1 MFRLLRSA
9 ATTLLA
15 GALLLTLPTVATA
28 EPPLDV
34 IGTITDEVGVLDDD
48 ERADV
53 QAALDDHFDATRS
66 QLFVVYVDTFDGL
79 SGADWAAQTAQTSGL
94 GVADILLVVATQ
106 QRAYGFDVPDDI
118 SDDDLERVEREF
130 VLPALRDDDWDGAAV
145 AAADGFTTVQ
155 EGVDIP
161 WTPIALGGIAV
172 LGAGAYGVYR
182 TRRRYDHTH
191 RVLDEHGNPVDP
203 AAILTD
209 EELEQAASTSL
220 LEADDALRTAEQ
232 ELGFAEAQFGAESTT
247 ALRAALTT
255 NRERAREAFALHQ
268 RLDDAEP
275 EPDAERRRLG
285 SQIIGIAEQIEDDLD
300 QHTDDI
306 DRLRAIEA
314 DPDTALTSAG
324 DRLADVR
331 ARLEPGRS
339 ALAQL
344 QIDHPR
350 AEISSVQDNP
360 TEADDLLQAAAAA
373 LTEARTALPGDRQDA
388 ALHIRTAESA
398 VQQAATKLQAID
410 DLATGLATLD
420 DAAARVTARLSAV
433 QTFVETHRGAVGTAA
448 RTRLS
453 EAERL
458 LQSPAGVVVDGA
470 SAVERS
476 EELVEEAQQIAEADV
491 ARFRADAA
499 RTADQAGAR
508 SGAPS
513 GAQGSLLDALLLGGL
528 TGPRRTTRGRSA
540 SRAWTSSTSS
550 SRRSRSGT
558 GSRSGRSRSTTRRRS
573 SGGSARR
580 SRGGRF

>member
-34 IGTITDEVGVLDDD
+34 TGTITDEVGVLDDD

-118 SDDDLERVEREF
+118 SDADLERVEREF

-161 WTPIALGGIAV
+161 WAPIALGGAAV

-275 EPDAERRRLG
+275 ETDAARRRLC
-285 SQIIGIAEQIEDDLD
+285 SQIIGLAERIEDDLD

-306 DRLRAIEA
+306 DRLRTIEA
-314 DPDTALTSAG
+314 DPDAALAAAG
-324 DRLADVR
+324 DRLDDVR

-350 AEISSVQDNP
+350 AEISAVQDNP
-360 TEADDLLQAAAAA
+360 TEADDLLQAATAA
-373 LTEARTALPGDRQDA
+373 LTEARTALPGDRPDA

-398 VQQAATKLQAID
+398 VQQAAAKLQAID

-420 DAAARVTARLSAV
+420 DAAARVNARLSAV

-458 LQSPAGVVVDGA
+458 LQSPAGAVVEGT
-470 SAVERS
+470 SAVTRS

-491 ARFRADAA
+491 ARFRADASRA
-499 RTADQAGAR
+499 ADQGGAR

-513 GAQGSLLDALLLGGL
+513 GAQGGLLDALLIGGL

-540 SRAWTSSTSS
+540 SRSWASSTS

>member
-1 MFRLLRSA
+1 MFRLLASA
-9 ATTLLA
+9 VTTLVA
-15 GALLLTLPTVATA
+15 GALLLMLPTAATA

-34 IGTITDEVGVLDDD
+34 TGTVTDEAGVLDDD
-48 ERADV
+48 QRAAVED
-53 QAALDDHFDATRS
+53 ALDAHFEATRS
-66 QLFVVYVDTFDGL
+66 QIFVVYVDTFDGL

-118 SDDDLERVEREF
+118 SDADLERVERDF
-130 VLPALRDDDWDGAAV
+130 VLPALRNDDWDGAAI

-161 WTPIALGGIAV
+161 WTPIALGGIAA
-172 LGAGAYGVYR
+172 LGAGAYAVYR
-182 TRRRYDHTH
+182 SRRRYDHSH

-209 EELEQAASTSL
+209 EELEQTASASL
-220 LEADDALRTAEQ
+220 LAADDALRTAEQ

-247 ALRAALTT
+247 ALRAALTA
-255 NRERAREAFALHQ
+255 NRERARDAFALHQ

-275 EPDAERRRLG
+275 ETDAERRRLC
-285 SQIIGIAEQIEDDLD
+285 SQIIGIAEQIENDLD

-306 DRLRAIEA
+306 DRLRTIEA
-314 DPDTALTSAG
+314 DLDTALTTVA
-324 DRLADVR
+324 DRLTDVR

-350 AEISSVQDNP
+350 AEISAVQDNP
-360 TEADDLLQAAAAA
+360 AEAAELLDAAAAA
-373 LTEARTALPGDRQDA
+373 VTDARDARPGDARQA
-388 ALHIRTAESA
+388 ALHVHTAEA
-398 VQQAATKLQAID
+398 ALEQAGAKLRAID
-410 DLATGLATLD
+410 DLATGLAAHD
-420 DAAARVTARLSAV
+420 DQAARVAARLGAV

-458 LQSPAGVVVDGA
+458 LQSPAGVVVEGT
-470 SAVERS
+470 SALERA

-491 ARFRADAA
+491 ARFRADS
-499 RTADQAGAR
+499 AR
-508 SGAPS
+508 STSQGGTSTGA
-513 GAQGSLLDALLLGGL
+513 LDALLLGGL
-528 TGPRRTTRGRSA
+528 TGPRRTSRRRST
-540 SRAWTSSTSS
+540 SRSWTSSTSS
-550 SRRSRSGT
+550 APRRTRTTSS
-558 GSRSGRSRSTTRRRS
+558 SRSGRTRSTTRRRS
-573 SGGSARR
+573 SGGSTRR

>member
-1 MFRLLRSA
+1 MFRLPHSA
-9 ATTLLA
+9 VTTLLA
-15 GALLLTLPTVATA
+15 GALLLLTPAAATA

-34 IGTITDEVGVLDDD
+34 TSTITDESGVLDDS

-53 QAALDDHFDATRS
+53 DAALDAHFEATRS
-66 QLFVVYVDTFDGL
+66 QIFVVYVDTFDGL

-118 SDDDLERVEREF
+118 SDADLERVEREF
-130 VLPALRDDDWDGAAV
+130 VLPALRNDDWDGAAI

-182 TRRRYDHTH
+182 SRRRYDHTH

-209 EELEQAASTSL
+209 DELEQAASAAL
-220 LEADDALRTAEQ
+220 LSADDALRTAEQ
-232 ELGFAEAQFGAESTT
+232 EVGFAEAQYGTESTT
-247 ALRAALTT
+247 ALRAALTA
-255 NRERAREAFALHQ
+255 NRARAREAFALHQ

-275 EPDAERRRLG
+275 ETDAERRRLC
-285 SQIIGIAEQIEDDLD
+285 SQIIGIAEQVEADLD
-300 QHTDDI
+300 QHIDDI

-314 DPDTALTSAG
+314 DLDAALAG
-324 DRLADVR
+324 VDDRLADVR
-331 ARLEPGRS
+331 GRLEPGRS

-350 AEISSVQDNP
+350 AEISAVQDNP
-360 TEADDLLQAAAAA
+360 TEAAELVDAAVAA
-373 LTEARTALPGDRQDA
+373 LTEARTARPGDPQDA
-388 ALHIRTAESA
+388 ALHVHTAQSA
-398 VQQAATKLQAID
+398 LDQASAKLRAID
-410 DLATGLATLD
+410 ELATGLAARD
-420 DAAARVTARLSAV
+420 DHAARVAARLGAV

-458 LQSPAGVVVDGA
+458 LHSPAGIVVEGA
-470 SAVERS
+470 SALERS

-491 ARFRADAA
+491 ARFRADAS
-499 RTADQAGAR
+499 RTVQAGA
-508 SGAPS
+508 GPS
-513 GAQGSLLDALLLGGL
+513 ALDVLLLGGL
-528 TGPRRTTRGRSA
+528 TGPGRTTRSRSA
-540 SRAWTSSTSS
+540 SRSWSSASSPS
-550 SRRSRSGT
+550 SRRTRSV
-558 GSRSGRSRSTTRRRS
+558 SGRGGRGRSTTRRRS
-573 SGGSARR
+573 SGGTTRR